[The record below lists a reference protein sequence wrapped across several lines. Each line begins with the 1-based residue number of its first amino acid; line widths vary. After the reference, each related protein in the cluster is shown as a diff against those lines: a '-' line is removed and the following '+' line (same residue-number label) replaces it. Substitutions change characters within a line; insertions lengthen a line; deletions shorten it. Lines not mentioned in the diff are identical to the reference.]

1 MPQPSAADA
10 PRRAP
15 VPPHPGQRL
24 TPGQALATDLL
35 VPDALLEPLPD
46 QPVTNS
52 DDNGDIVVILGP
64 DAVR

>member
-1 MPQPSAADA
+1 MEARGPI
-10 PRRAP
+10 R
-15 VPPHPGQRL
+15 
-24 TPGQALATDLL
+24 
-35 VPDALLEPLPD
+35 EPLPD